1 MHGFESVIPG
11 ALLPVVQAA
20 ANKKEEAAVSGAL
33 WISGM
38 IVAVVLAGVLLL
50 MLRRRLFSSP
60 PSSGAALHDVLGLDD
75 ITRLRDSGEITIQ
88 EYETLRARA
97 IAALKGESGAAGPE
111 KDRSGE
117 PSAPSS

>member
-1 MHGFESVIPG
+1 MHGLESVIPG
-11 ALLPVVQAA
+11 ALLSLAQTAA
-20 ANKKEEAAVSGAL
+20 KKEEAAVSGAL

-38 IVAVVLAGVLLL
+38 IVAVVLAGALLL
-50 MLRRRLFSSP
+50 MLRRRLFGPP
-60 PSSGAALHDVLGLDD
+60 PSSGAALHDILGLDE

-97 IAALKGESGAAGPE
+97 IAALKGESGKAGAGKE
-111 KDRSGE
+111 GSGE

>member
-1 MHGFESVIPG
+1 MHGLQSVIPG
-11 ALLPVVQAA
+11 SLLFLAQTAA
-20 ANKKEEAAVSGAL
+20 KKEEAAVSGAL

-38 IVAVVLAGVLLL
+38 IIVVVLAGALLL
-50 MLRRRLFSSP
+50 MLRRRLLGSR
-60 PSSGAALHDVLGLDD
+60 PSSSAALHDILGLDE

-97 IAALKGESGAAGPE
+97 IAALKGESGKAGAGKE
-111 KDRSGE
+111 GSGE